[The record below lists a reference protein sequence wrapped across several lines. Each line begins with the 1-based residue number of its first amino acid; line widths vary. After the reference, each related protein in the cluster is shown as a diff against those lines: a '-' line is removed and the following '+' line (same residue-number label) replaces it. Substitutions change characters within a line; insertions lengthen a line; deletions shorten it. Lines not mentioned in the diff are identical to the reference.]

1 MTLKELL
8 QKYGG
13 VTQEKED
20 KNSGDKK
27 RKVGRVKK
35 STVGK
40 KKKLK
45 VTIDNS

>member
-13 VTQEKED
+13 VTQAKED
-20 KNSGDKK
+20 INSEGKK
-27 RKVGRVKK
+27 RKGGRIKK
-35 STVGK
+35 SAVAK

-45 VTIDNS
+45 VTADNS